1 MRNDEFRELAASY
14 PHHDKK
20 ALFDLAQAYR
30 TRGEREVLEVA
41 AIAADIALDDVLD
54 LGRKPDADPLLGE
67 AFYRQYPNVD
77 LESLAGASEERLD
90 GLANGVK
97 GKYFEMLV
105 CDRLNAGERLGE
117 LRLDPGQ
124 TAHLAESSTQ
134 PGWDLRIENE
144 DGSLDELLQLKA
156 TESMGYV
163 KEALVEYPDI
173 RVVVPS
179 EVDAGADYVLGT
191 DISNEQLDD
200 FVEAQIGELADSAG
214 DGLLDQAAETAFDAI
229 PFASMIVTG
238 VIEGGRYLTGRST
251 LRQAF
256 RRGARRVGRA
266 GVYNALGVILG
277 PTGVGVPVVMAMR
290 VAEGRLTGRI
300 DLADHLESR
309 TLEIRRL
316 TVSSA

>member
-1 MRNDEFRELAASY
+1 MRNDEFSELAESY

-20 ALFDLAQAYR
+20 SLFDLAQAYR

-54 LGRKPDADPLLGE
+54 LGRKLDVDPLLRE

-77 LESLAGASEERLD
+77 LESLAGASDERLD

-117 LRLDPGQ
+117 LRLDPDQ
-124 TAHLAESSTQ
+124 TAHLAESSKQ

-214 DGLLDQAAETAFDAI
+214 DELLDQAAETAFDAI

-277 PTGVGVPVVMAMR
+277 PTGVGVPVVMGMR
-290 VAEGRLTGRI
+290 FAEGRLTGRI
-300 DLADHLESR
+300 NLAEHLESR

-316 TVSSA
+316 SASDD

>member
-1 MRNDEFRELAASY
+1 MRNDQIRALAASY
-14 PHHDKK
+14 PSQNKK

-30 TRGEREVLEVA
+30 TRHEREVLAVA
-41 AIAADIALDDVLD
+41 AIAADVALDDVLD
-54 LGRKPDADPLLGE
+54 LGRGPDADPLLKD
-67 AFYRQYPNVD
+67 AFNRQYPNVD

-97 GKYFEMLV
+97 GKYFDMLV

-124 TAHLAESSTQ
+124 TAHLAESTTQ

-144 DGSLDELLQLKA
+144 DGSPDELLQLKA

-163 KEALVEYPDI
+163 KEALVKYPDI
-173 RVVVPS
+173 HVVVPS

-191 DISNEQLDD
+191 DISNEQLDGII
-200 FVEAQIGELADSAG
+200 EAQIGYLG
-214 DGLLDQAAETAFDAI
+214 DGSGEGLLDVAAETAFDSI
-229 PFASMIVTG
+229 PFVSMIFTG

-256 RRGARRVGRA
+256 RRGARRMGKA
-266 GVYNALGVILG
+266 GVYNALGIALG
-277 PTGVGVPVVMAMR
+277 STGVGIPVVMAMR
-290 VAEGRLTGRI
+290 VAEGRLAGRI
-300 DLADHLESR
+300 DLADHLELK

-316 TVSSA
+316 TASNA